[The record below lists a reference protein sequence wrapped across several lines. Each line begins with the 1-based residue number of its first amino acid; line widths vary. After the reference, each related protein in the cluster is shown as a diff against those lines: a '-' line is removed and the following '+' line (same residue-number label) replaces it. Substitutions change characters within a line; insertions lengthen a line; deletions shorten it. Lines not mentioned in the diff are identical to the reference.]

1 MKNSWIENNIDF
13 LKGIIEKRETYI
25 RFSPLWTVIMWV
37 MYIIYYFLWNFIWE
51 VSCDLFSCNWFYE
64 NVQNYLFS
72 FIWVLWVI
80 IVCLLSLFNSW
91 NRGELL
97 LPKSIRHIVINQ
109 IFIGM
114 ILFSI
119 ILGIEWMAGYIIPL
133 SFLFYWLLIIV
144 SRFSVPVF
152 IKYFGLV
159 VFLSWLMIL
168 WFNPSF
174 VSEIVLI
181 VFWFGHLVMGWLLF
195 KENRN

>member
-1 MKNSWIENNIDF
+1 
-13 LKGIIEKRETYI
+13 
-25 RFSPLWTVIMWV
+25 MWV
-37 MYIIYYFLWNFIWE
+37 MYIIYYFLWNLIWE
-51 VSCDLFSCNWFYE
+51 VSCDLFSCNWFYK
-64 NVQNYLFS
+64 NVQIIYFRLFEFCELLLFVYWVYL
-72 FIWVLWVI
+72 ILEI
-80 IVCLLSLFNSW
+80 
-91 NRGELL
+91 GELL

-119 ILGIEWMAGYIIPL
+119 IFGIDWMSDYIIPL

-174 VSEIVLI
+174 VAWDCTNCFLIWALSNGMTFVLR
-181 VFWFGHLVMGWLLF
+181 
-195 KENRN
+195 E